1 MAVVDLFFL
10 REPLTA
16 HERLAIFA
24 LLGANLEYLIMFL
37 LAIPI
42 AIAFFR
48 DVALANPT
56 SSRYHHHH
64 NKLNVQ
70 LGPRPYFLV
79 NDMDNGPL
87 KDKLASC
94 SEGPFHPT
102 PFTIAHRGAPL
113 QFPEHTR
120 EGLLAAVRMG
130 AGIVECDVAFTHDRQ
145 LVCRHSQCDLHTTTN
160 ILLKPD
166 LAAKCT
172 KPFVAADPVA
182 GTLASAKCCTSDI
195 TLAEFQTLCG
205 KMEGINVNATTV
217 ADFIRGTPP
226 FRTDL
231 YSTCGSVMSHHEYIA
246 LVQSL
251 GHHLQFTPELKTPE
265 VAMPFQGFYTQEQYA
280 QQLIDEYKEAGIHP
294 RRVWAQSFLLD
305 DILYWI
311 KNEPDFGQQA
321 VYLDDRVDTP
331 AGYINATSSLPDL
344 AKQGLQVI
352 APPMFAL
359 VKLDAQDRIVPS
371 DYAVAAKK
379 LGFEIITWTFERSG
393 FLNVEGGGYYYQTV
407 NRTINNDGDMYKVLD
422 VLAKKVGI
430 RGIFT
435 DWSATVTYYANCMGL

>member
-1 MAVVDLFFL
+1 MAIGDLFSPSDP
-10 REPLTA
+10 RTA
-16 HERLAIFA
+16 HPRLAIFA
-24 LLGANLEYLIMFL
+24 LRALTLEYLIMLL

-42 AIAFFR
+42 AIVFFR
-48 DVALANPT
+48 DVAFANPT
-56 SSRYHHHH
+56 SSQYHHHDS
-64 NKLNVQ
+64 KFNVQ

-79 NDMDNGPL
+79 NDMDKGPL

-94 SEGPFHPT
+94 SEGPFHTT
-102 PFTIAHRGAPL
+102 PFTIAHRGAAL
-113 QFPEHTR
+113 QFPEHSR

-145 LVCRHSQCDLHTTTN
+145 LVCRHSQCDLHMTTN

-172 KPFVAADPVA
+172 QPFVAADPIK
-182 GTLASAKCCTSDI
+182 GTPASAKCCTSDI

-205 KMEGINVNATTV
+205 KMEGMNVNATTV

-231 YSTCGSVMSHHEYIA
+231 YSICGSVMSHHEYIA

-251 GHHLQFTPELKTPE
+251 GRHLQFTPELKTPE
-265 VAMPFQGFYTQEQYA
+265 VAMPFQGSYTQQQYA
-280 QQLIDEYKEAGIHP
+280 QQLIDDYKKAGIHP
-294 RRVWAQSFLLD
+294 RRVWTQSFLLD

-311 KNEPDFGQQA
+311 KNEPDFGRQA
-321 VYLDDRVDTP
+321 IYLDGRVDTP

-359 VKLDAQDRIVPS
+359 VKLDAKDQIVPS
-371 DYAVAAKK
+371 EYAVAAKK

-393 FLNVEGGGYYYQTV
+393 FLSVEGGGYYYQTV
-407 NRTINNDGDMYKVLD
+407 NRTINNDGDSYKVLD
-422 VLAKKVGI
+422 VLAKQVGI